1 MEKKPNIYRTLLAL
15 AGLSIIVIIVLF
27 LTGNKSMASVSVC
40 LFFVFLLI
48 GIQGYPNLK
57 GFSFTVWVIAAV
69 AISMIYP
76 SAITEIGDYKT
87 DKLIVPLIQLIMFGM
102 GTTMGLKDFV
112 GVLKMPK
119 GVIVGVISQFTIMPI
134 LSITLALL
142 FGFPAAIA
150 AGVVLIGTSPSGVS
164 SNIITFLA
172 KGNLALSITLTSFTT
187 LLAPILT
194 PFWMQLLA
202 GQFIPIDFYQ
212 MMISIVNMI
221 FLPIIAGMVFNR
233 IFRGRAGWLNAAMP
247 IVAMAANVIIIAVIV
262 AAGRDSL
269 LNIGFLLLVAA
280 VIHNAGGF
288 LLGYWGCRLFK
299 MNKTD
304 ARTIAIEVGLQNGGM
319 AAGIAAE
326 MGRAATMGLYPA
338 VFGTWMDVSGS
349 FLANWW
355 RKNPIKN
362 DKYASLDDVQSAQ
375 IATNP

>member
-1 MEKKPNIYRTLLAL
+1 MERKPTLYRTVMAL
-15 AGLSIIVIIVLF
+15 AGLSILCSVVLF
-27 LTGNKSMASVSVC
+27 LIGYKSQASVGVA

-48 GIQGYPNLK
+48 GIQGYAHLK

-69 AISMIYP
+69 AISIMYP
-76 SAITEIGDYKT
+76 SSIRQIGNYKT
-87 DKLIVPLIQLIMFGM
+87 DQLIVPLIQIIMFGM

-119 GVIVGVISQFTIMPI
+119 GVIVGVLSQFTIMPV
-134 LSITLALL
+134 LSIVLALT
-142 FGFPAAIA
+142 FDFPAAIA
-150 AGVVLIGTSPSGVS
+150 AGVVLIGSSPSGVS

-187 LLAPILT
+187 LLAPIIT
-194 PFWMQLLA
+194 PLWMQLLA
-202 GQFIPIDFYQ
+202 GQFIPIDMYE
-212 MMISIVNMI
+212 MMVSIVKMI

-233 IFRGRAGWLNAAMP
+233 IFQGRIKWLDAAMP

-262 AAGRDSL
+262 AAGRDDL
-269 LNIGFLLLVAA
+269 LNVGLLLLVTA
-280 VIHNAGGF
+280 VIHNASGY

-319 AAGIAAE
+319 AAGIASE

-355 RKNPIKN
+355 RKNPVKN
-362 DKYASLDDVQSAQ
+362 DKYASMDTSQPVPTA
-375 IATNP
+375 

>member
-1 MEKKPNIYRTLLAL
+1 MAL
-15 AGLSIIVIIVLF
+15 AGLSILCSVVLF
-27 LTGNKSMASVSVC
+27 LIGYKSQASVGVA

-48 GIQGYPNLK
+48 GIQGYAHLK

-69 AISMIYP
+69 AISIMYP
-76 SAITEIGDYKT
+76 SSIRQIGNYKT
-87 DKLIVPLIQLIMFGM
+87 DQLIVPLIQIIMFGM

-119 GVIVGVISQFTIMPI
+119 GVIVGVLSQFTIMPV
-134 LSITLALL
+134 LSIVLALT
-142 FGFPAAIA
+142 FDFPAAIA
-150 AGVVLIGTSPSGVS
+150 AGVVLIGSSPSGVS

-187 LLAPILT
+187 LLAPIIT
-194 PFWMQLLA
+194 PLWMQLLA
-202 GQFIPIDFYQ
+202 GQFIPIDMYE
-212 MMISIVNMI
+212 MMVSIVKMI

-233 IFRGRAGWLNAAMP
+233 IFQGRIKWLDAAMP

-262 AAGRDSL
+262 AAGRDDL
-269 LNIGFLLLVAA
+269 LNVGLLLLVTA
-280 VIHNAGGF
+280 VIHNASGY

-319 AAGIAAE
+319 AAGIASE

-355 RKNPIKN
+355 RKNPVKN
-362 DKYASLDDVQSAQ
+362 DKYASMDTSQPVPTA
-375 IATNP
+375 